1 MFHFSIRNQSFC
13 HRYCKYLQQFDVDLQ
28 GKMAETMS
36 KCAGVLHSPMSS
48 KKRENLAKSL
58 VTSISAVLIPGGD
71 EGQKSSEDSTEDEVN
86 AVSKDTHCSF
96 HNCPTNFK
104 GEERN

>member
-1 MFHFSIRNQSFC
+1 
-13 HRYCKYLQQFDVDLQ
+13 
-28 GKMAETMS
+28 MAETMS

-96 HNCPTNFK
+96 HNCSTNFK